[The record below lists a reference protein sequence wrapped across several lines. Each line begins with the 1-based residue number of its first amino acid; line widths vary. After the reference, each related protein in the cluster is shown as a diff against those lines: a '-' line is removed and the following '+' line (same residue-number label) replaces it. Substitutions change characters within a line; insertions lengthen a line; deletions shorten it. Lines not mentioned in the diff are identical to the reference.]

1 MSKEKDCDGVET
13 TAYEPLNSVVDEVR
27 RFTVQR
33 LDAGL
38 SPSALSFGLA
48 FVATEMGLCVTRGAS
63 PLPVFQ
69 AVLQAVTSAA
79 MNETTKEPV
88 PSQEAE
94 PANPPAGVTVH

>member
-1 MSKEKDCDGVET
+1 MSTEQDCDDVES
-13 TAYEPLNSVVDEVR
+13 TASEPLNSVVDEVR

-38 SPSALSFGLA
+38 SPSALSFALA
-48 FVATEMGLCVTRGAS
+48 FVATEMGLCVTRHAS

-79 MNETTKEPV
+79 MNAAPTEPV
-88 PSQEAE
+88 E
-94 PANPPAGVTVH
+94 PHEGELASVPPGVAVH

>member
-1 MSKEKDCDGVET
+1 MSTAKDCNDVES
-13 TAYEPLNSVVDEVR
+13 TASEPLNSVVDEVR

-38 SPSALSFGLA
+38 SPSALSFALA
-48 FVATEMGLCVTRGAS
+48 FVATEMGLCVTRDAS

-79 MNETTKEPV
+79 LNGAPTDLTA
-88 PSQEAE
+88 PSEAE
-94 PANPPAGVTVH
+94 PANVPAGVAVH

>member
-1 MSKEKDCDGVET
+1 MSTEQDCDDVES
-13 TAYEPLNSVVDEVR
+13 TASEPLNSVVDEVR

-38 SPSALSFGLA
+38 SPSALSFALA
-48 FVATEMGLCVTRGAS
+48 FVATEMGLCVTRHAS

-79 MNETTKEPV
+79 MNETPTEPA
-88 PSQEAE
+88 PSHEAE
-94 PANPPAGVTVH
+94 TANPPAGVTVH

>member
-1 MSKEKDCDGVET
+1 MNTQKDCDSVEA
-13 TAYEPLNSVVDEVR
+13 TASEPLNPVVDEVR

-38 SPSALSFGLA
+38 SPSALSFALA

-79 MNETTKEPV
+79 MNETPTEPV
-88 PSQEAE
+88 PSSEAE
-94 PANPPAGVTVH
+94 PANPPAGVTIH